1 MAERG
6 GFGGGFGGRRG
17 RGDRGRGRR
26 GGRGRKD
33 EKSEWVPLTKLGRL
47 VQQVPLYTAPPAGR
61 TVASG
66 SHQELGADLSLL
78 PSRQRIPNHRLLSG
92 RFCAER

>member
-17 RGDRGRGRR
+17 RGDRGRGRGR
-26 GGRGRKD
+26 SRGRKD

-47 VQQVPLYTAPPAGR
+47 VQQVFPRATPPSEHT

-78 PSRQRIPNHRLLSG
+78 PSRQGIPNHRLLSG
-92 RFCAER
+92 